1 MWQTHGHQKQKEF
14 LEALLLGKKYAHAY
28 LFAGPSGVGK
38 KTLALEFASKILGV
52 DLNAEAFHPD
62 LMVWG
67 DDKYK
72 IEDVRSLIS
81 DLSLKPYQSEYKVAI
96 LDNFEE
102 VTTEAANSILKTL
115 EEPNPSTIII
125 LITSNKQKL
134 LSTIVSRVQTVN
146 FYKLTDQEF
155 NNFLESK
162 GIPKNLS
169 ANGKPGKAVFL
180 NNNPEAA
187 KILAEHAQMLE
198 QIRSA
203 DMSSRLMLIKSFAER
218 EELGQILEYL
228 LDQEHAKAISSPQNF
243 KNVQL
248 YIDALNGLRA
258 NFNKK
263 MILER
268 LFLGIK

>member
-1 MWQTHGHQKQKEF
+1 M
-14 LEALLLGKKYAHAY
+14 
-28 LFAGPSGVGK
+28 
-38 KTLALEFASKILGV
+38 
-52 DLNAEAFHPD
+52 
-62 LMVWG
+62 
-67 DDKYK
+67 
-72 IEDVRSLIS
+72 
-81 DLSLKPYQSEYKVAI
+81 
-96 LDNFEE
+96 
-102 VTTEAANSILKTL
+102 
-115 EEPNPSTIII
+115 
-125 LITSNKQKL
+125 
-134 LSTIVSRVQTVN
+134 
-146 FYKLTDQEF
+146 
-155 NNFLESK
+155 
-162 GIPKNLS
+162 S